1 MQTSLRA
8 DEAIFCCSVVVV
20 VVVVV
25 VAVAVAFVSSLLRV
39 GFHSGRLIRYRPQID
54 LCAAIDYSRKS
65 SGDSFVWV

>member
-20 VVVVV
+20 VV
-25 VAVAVAFVSSLLRV
+25 AVAVVFVSSLLRV